1 MCYARGDRRGR
12 GARRSSSRHG
22 EEEEQPPPWRKE
34 EEEQPWRDDARKLF
48 DEMPKRK
55 ERW

>member
-22 EEEEQPPPWRKE
+22 EEEEQQPWRKE
-34 EEEQPWRDDARKLF
+34 EEEQPWRDDVRKLF